1 MFCIYFLRSVDIQVV
16 YVMQFRDS
24 WFVNKHCFL
33 FGIQCNNHSM
43 DHSRDLFFLG
53 DNLENC
59 GLIVS

>member
-1 MFCIYFLRSVDIQVV
+1 MDIQVV